1 MRPGK
6 CKSLALFTENH
17 NVARHLFCDTEGK
30 TKGRN
35 PGIVS
40 EPETEDLRRQV
51 AAMRESLSWKIT
63 APLRFV
69 SKPLFKAM
77 SPQEAEPKPRVEV
90 KRAGAEMEKA
100 VTPGVNGA
108 NPTVRALAERYGVS
122 SEFAHGVLE
131 MLVGAGYDTNIG
143 DVEQILERYSG
154 TRIYIDYALSTN
166 TRGQALIPQLRGW
179 GIPVA
184 SGFQPP
190 KAYLDIGFAY
200 GGSLAAFARLGYQVT
215 GIEIS
220 EKFGR
225 LGRLNLA
232 SAGLAVDT
240 RIGDFLRDDVISNEA
255 QFDLI
260 TCTDVIEHVMDP
272 ESGIRKLCRLLK
284 PGGIAYVAYPTKL
297 SIPYVRADGHS
308 QLFGLTLLDYFRA
321 RAAYTMYTGW
331 PEYEVS
337 DFYEPEWYLN
347 TVRSAGASAELIY
360 DSSMQAPDIPGEIA
374 QLYQAFSEWTRG
386 AAQKLDPLMRHE
398 ITRELAQY
406 SARMFQEYS
415 RHIAH
420 NSVDLFAQKWI
431 DPLTRILIRKPL
443 T

>member
-1 MRPGK
+1 M
-6 CKSLALFTENH
+6 
-17 NVARHLFCDTEGK
+17 
-30 TKGRN
+30 
-35 PGIVS
+35 
-40 EPETEDLRRQV
+40 Q
-51 AAMRESLSWKIT
+51 ESLSWKIT

-77 SPQEAEPKPRVEV
+77 SPKEAE
-90 KRAGAEMEKA
+90 RAGAETTSLPDGRGSEERVPERA
-100 VTPGVNGA
+100 IT
-108 NPTVRALAERYGVS
+108 NPTVCALAERYGVS
-122 SEFAHGVLE
+122 PGFAHGVLE
-131 MLVGAGYDTNIG
+131 MLVGAGYDAQI
-143 DVEQILERYSG
+143 DEVEKILERYSG
-154 TRIYIDYALSTN
+154 SRIYIDYALSTN

-179 GIPVA
+179 GIPIE
-184 SGFQPP
+184 SGLQPP

-200 GGSLAAFARLGYQVT
+200 GGSVAAFARLGYQVT

-232 SAGLAVDT
+232 SSGLDVDT
-240 RIGDFLRDDVISNEA
+240 RLGDFLSEDVISSEPK
-255 QFDLI
+255 FDLI

-272 ESGIRKLCRLLK
+272 ESGLRKLCRLLK

-297 SIPYVRADGHS
+297 SMPYVRADGHS

-347 TVRSAGASAELIY
+347 TVRTSGASAELVY
-360 DSSMQAPDIPGEIA
+360 DSAMQPDIPGEIA
-374 QLYQAFSEWTRG
+374 QLYQAFSEWTRT
-386 AAQKLDPLMRHE
+386 ASQKLDPLMRHE

-415 RHIAH
+415 RHLAH
-420 NSVDLFAQKWI
+420 NSVDLFARKWI